1 MARMRNE
8 ALAARIAEAGWT
20 QPKAAA
26 AVRRVAEEAGVRDL
40 AAVSRS
46 HISMW
51 IMGTRPSGQ
60 APHILCETLT
70 RKLGRPITLTDIGL
84 PAAREG
90 DSTDGPDWDADTLT
104 ALTELGRDDLDMLHR
119 RQVLAD
125 TAYSVAGL
133 AVPAATWWK
142 DALATAA
149 NQRARS
155 RRAVTPADIDDIRH
169 TTVFF
174 SARDQRRGG
183 AAGRSAL
190 AAHLSLEAAP
200 LLSSRIPTEQLRR
213 DLYSATAEMTYL
225 AGWMAFDAGEHRRAQ
240 RYFTLA
246 AKLAAEA
253 ADGPLAGHIL
263 RAMAHQA
270 VDLNH
275 PGKALDLADASMT
288 ADRYG
293 RASCREKALL
303 GIVHARALAA
313 TGDRR
318 GTLAAISR
326 AERDL
331 ARDTGDAPDRVS
343 FFARASL
350 SHETACALRDLGS
363 LRDAEH
369 HFKES
374 VATRRRQLYARTH
387 SVTLGY
393 LGSVQIRRG
402 GLDEGCSTYNQA
414 LDAMDGISS
423 GRARDVI
430 VQMQRDLSPVRRR
443 GGRQLTELDQ
453 RAREMLRTIG

>member
-26 AVRRVAEEAGVRDL
+26 AVRRVAEETGAREL
-40 AAVSRS
+40 TAVSRS

-51 IMGTRPSGQ
+51 LTGTRPSGQ

-84 PAAREG
+84 SADRRGE
-90 DSTDGPDWDADTLT
+90 STDGTDWDADTLT

-125 TAYSVAGL
+125 AAYSVAGL
-133 AVPAATWWK
+133 AVPAPSWWK
-142 DALATAA
+142 DAPAAAA
-149 NQRARS
+149 NQRVHS
-155 RRAVTPADIDDIRH
+155 RRSVTPADVDDIRQ

-213 DLYSATAEMTYL
+213 ELYSATAEMTYL

-275 PGKALDLADASMT
+275 PGKALDLADASMAT
-288 ADRYG
+288 DRYG
-293 RASCREKALL
+293 QASWRERALL

-350 SHETACALRDLGS
+350 SHETACALRDLGN

-369 HFKES
+369 HFQES

-402 GLDEGCSTYNQA
+402 GLDEGCSTYSQA
-414 LDAMDGISS
+414 LDAMNGISS
-423 GRARDVI
+423 GRAKDVI

-443 GGRQLTELDQ
+443 GGRHVTELDR
-453 RAREMLRTIG
+453 RAREMLGTIG

>member
-1 MARMRNE
+1 MARVRNE

-26 AVRRVAEEAGVRDL
+26 AVRRVAEEVGAREL

-46 HISMW
+46 NISMW
-51 IMGTRPSGQ
+51 ILGTRPSGQ

-70 RKLGRPITLTDIGL
+70 RKLGRPVTLTDIGL
-84 PAAREG
+84 PGTPGKDPTGGR
-90 DSTDGPDWDADTLT
+90 DWDADTLT

-133 AVPAATWWK
+133 AIPSASWWK
-142 DALATAA
+142 DAPATAA
-149 NQRARS
+149 KHRVLSN
-155 RRAVTPADIDDIRH
+155 RAVTPADIDDIRQ

-200 LLSSRIPTEQLRR
+200 LLSTRIRSEQLRR
-213 DLYSATAEMTYL
+213 ELYSAVAEMTYL
-225 AGWMAFDAGEHRRAQ
+225 TGWMAFDASEHRRAQ

-246 AKLAAEA
+246 AKLAAGA
-253 ADGPLAGHIL
+253 GDGPLAGHIL

-275 PGKALDLADASMT
+275 PTEALHLAAASMT
-288 ADRYG
+288 PERYG
-293 RASCREKALL
+293 RASWREKALL

-318 GTLAAISR
+318 GTLTAISR

-331 ARDTGDAPDRVS
+331 GRDTDDAPDRVG
-343 FFARASL
+343 FFSQASL

-363 LRDAEH
+363 LRDAEA
-369 HFKES
+369 HFKDS

-393 LGSVQIRRG
+393 LGAVQVRRG

-414 LDAMDGISS
+414 LDAMNGISS
-423 GRARDVI
+423 GRTRDVI
-430 VQMQRDLSPVRRR
+430 VQMQQDLSPVRRR
-443 GGRQLTELDQ
+443 GGRRVAELDQ
-453 RAREMLRTIG
+453 RARDMLRAVG

>member
-1 MARMRNE
+1 MARVRNE

-26 AVRRVAEEAGVRDL
+26 AFCRVADEVGARELTV
-40 AAVSRS
+40 VSRS
-46 HISMW
+46 HIAMW
-51 IMGTRPSGQ
+51 IMGTQPSGR

-70 RKLGRPITLTDIGL
+70 RKLGRLVTPTDIGL
-84 PAAREG
+84 PAAQDRT
-90 DSTDGPDWDADTLT
+90 TDGMDWDADTLT
-104 ALTELGRDDLDMLHR
+104 ALTELGTDDLDMLHR
-119 RQVLAD
+119 RQILAD
-125 TAYSVAGL
+125 TAYSVASL
-133 AVPAATWWK
+133 AVPAPSWWK
-142 DALATAA
+142 DAPAAAAT
-149 NQRARS
+149 RRVHS
-155 RRAVTPADIDDIRH
+155 HRAVTPADVDDIRQ

-190 AAHLSLEAAP
+190 AAHLSMEAAP
-200 LLSSRIPTEQLRR
+200 LLSSRIPSEHLRR
-213 DLYSATAEMTYL
+213 ELYSATAEMTYL
-225 AGWMAFDAGEHRRAQ
+225 AGWMAFDANEHRRAQ

-275 PGKALDLADASMT
+275 PGQALDLASASMA

-293 RASCREKALL
+293 QASWREKALL

-318 GTLAAISR
+318 ETLAAISR

-343 FFARASL
+343 FFAHASL
-350 SHETACALRDLGS
+350 SHETACALRDLGN
-363 LRDAEH
+363 LRDAEV

-402 GLDEGCSTYNQA
+402 GLDEGCGTYNEA
-414 LDAMDGISS
+414 LDALDGISS
-423 GRARDVI
+423 GRTRNVI
-430 VQMQRDLSPVRRR
+430 VQIQQDLSPVRGR
-443 GGRQLTELDQ
+443 GGRQVAELHQ

>member
-1 MARMRNE
+1 MGRVRNE

-26 AVRRVAEEAGVRDL
+26 AVRRVAEEVGAREL

-51 IMGTRPSGQ
+51 ILGTRPSGQ

-70 RKLGRPITLTDIGL
+70 RKLGRPIALTDIGL
-84 PAAREG
+84 GTTHEQGPAGRG
-90 DSTDGPDWDADTLT
+90 DWGADTLT
-104 ALTELGRDDLDMLHR
+104 VLTELGRDDLDMLHR

-133 AVPAATWWK
+133 AVPAPTWWK
-142 DALATAA
+142 DAPIAAAT
-149 NQRARS
+149 RRVHSHRS
-155 RRAVTPADIDDIRH
+155 VTPADVDDIRQ

-190 AAHLSLEAAP
+190 AAHLGLEAAP
-200 LLSSRIPTEQLRR
+200 LLSSRIPNEHLRR

-275 PGKALDLADASMT
+275 PGQALDLADASM
-288 ADRYG
+288 AAERYG
-293 RASCREKALL
+293 QASWREKALL

-318 GTLAAISR
+318 GTLTAISR

-343 FFARASL
+343 FFAQASL
-350 SHETACALRDLGS
+350 SHETACALRDLGNF
-363 LRDAEH
+363 RDAEI
-369 HFKES
+369 HFKQS

-393 LGSVQIRRG
+393 LGAVQIRRG
-402 GLDEGCSTYNQA
+402 GLDEGCGTYSQA

-423 GRARDVI
+423 GRSRDVI

-453 RAREMLRTIG
+453 RAREMLRTVG

>member
-26 AVRRVAEEAGVRDL
+26 AVRRVAEEVGARDL

-46 HISMW
+46 HIAMW
-51 IMGTRPSGQ
+51 ILGTRPSGQ

-70 RKLGRPITLTDIGL
+70 RKLGRTITLTDIGL
-84 PAAREG
+84 PGAQSQDVTGEE
-90 DSTDGPDWDADTLT
+90 DWEADTLT

-119 RQVLAD
+119 RQLLAD

-133 AVPAATWWK
+133 AVPATSWWK
-142 DALATAA
+142 DAPSVAA
-149 NQRARS
+149 QRRVHS
-155 RRAVTPADIDDIRH
+155 QTTVTSADVDDIRQ
-169 TTVFF
+169 TTAFF

-200 LLSSRIPTEQLRR
+200 LLSSRFPSEQLRR
-213 DLYSATAEMTYL
+213 ELYSATAEMTYL

-246 AKLAAEA
+246 VKLAAEA
-253 ADGPLAGHIL
+253 GDGPLAGHTL

-270 VDLNH
+270 VDLQH
-275 PGKALDLADASMT
+275 PGQALDLAEASMA

-293 RASCREKALL
+293 QASWREKALL

-318 GTLAAISR
+318 GTLAAISQ

-343 FFARASL
+343 FFASASL

-363 LRDAEH
+363 LRDAEA

-374 VATRRRQLYARTH
+374 VATRRQQQFARTH

-402 GLDEGCSTYNQA
+402 GLDEGCATYGQA

-423 GRARDVI
+423 GRAKDVI

>member
-1 MARMRNE
+1 MSRTRNE
-8 ALAARIAEAGWT
+8 ALAGRIAEAGWT

-26 AVRRVAEEAGVRDL
+26 AVRRVAEEVGAREL
-40 AAVSRS
+40 ATVSRS
-46 HISMW
+46 HIAMW
-51 IMGTRPSGQ
+51 IGGTRPSGQ
-60 APHILCETLT
+60 APHILCETLM
-70 RKLGRPITLTDIGL
+70 RKLRRPITLTDIGL
-84 PAAREG
+84 PAAQDRA
-90 DSTDGPDWDADTLT
+90 SDGMGWNADTLT

-119 RQVLAD
+119 RQLLAE

-133 AVPAATWWK
+133 AVPAASWWK
-142 DALATAA
+142 DAPTTAA
-149 NQRARS
+149 QRRVHSPAT
-155 RRAVTPADIDDIRH
+155 VTPADVDDIRQ

-200 LLSSRIPTEQLRR
+200 LLSSRIPNEHLRR

-225 AGWMAFDAGEHRRAQ
+225 AGWMAFDAGKHRQAQ

-275 PGKALDLADASMT
+275 PGRALQLADASMAT
-288 ADRYG
+288 DRYG
-293 RASCREKALL
+293 QASWREKALL

-331 ARDTGDAPDRVS
+331 GRDTGNAPDRVS
-343 FFARASL
+343 FFAQASL
-350 SHETACALRDLGS
+350 SHETACALRDLGN
-363 LRDAEH
+363 LRDSEA
-369 HFKES
+369 HFKLS

-402 GLDEGCSTYNQA
+402 GLDEGCGTYNQA
-414 LDAMDGISS
+414 LDAMEGISS
-423 GRARDVI
+423 GRSRDVI
-430 VQMQRDLSPVRRR
+430 VQIQRDLSPVRRR
-443 GGRQLTELDQ
+443 GGRQVADLDQ